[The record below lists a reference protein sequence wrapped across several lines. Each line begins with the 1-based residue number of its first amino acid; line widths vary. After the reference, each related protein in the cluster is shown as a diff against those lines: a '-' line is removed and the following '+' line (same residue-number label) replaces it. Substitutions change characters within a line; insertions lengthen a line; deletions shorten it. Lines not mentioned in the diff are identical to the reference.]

1 MSFVEKSGAAS
12 NLGPYCRVPCASR
25 PGCSCSTR
33 PVACSSSAPS
43 TPPTRPTPGGTRS
56 AGPSN
61 PGRPCAAPRSARSAR
76 RPGLVVAEDDLH
88 GPVWRR
94 LVRFPFDGHVLDA
107 EEWYFTATVDDAQG
121 SVDTSGFTDLEVRTV
136 LEHRW
141 WSMAEL
147 ATTSEVVWPLR
158 LAELLPTAL
167 TRTGE
172 PLLLD
177 ER

>member
-1 MSFVEKSGAAS
+1 MRVSARVLLLDSSGRLLLFRAFDPADPANTWWYTVGGAVE
-12 NLGPYCRVPCASR
+12 
-25 PGCSCSTR
+25 PGE
-33 PVACSSSAPS
+33 AL
-43 TPPTRPTPGGTRS
+43 RS
-56 AGPSN
+56 AAV
-61 PGRPCAAPRSARSAR
+61 REVREET
-76 RPGLVVAEDDLH
+76 GLVVAEDDLH